1 MNRKAIFLFIF
12 AAFLLAS
19 PLVAQNTVH
28 VAESVDT
35 TKTGWVAS
43 VLHWYD
49 ANMNYVAVGALMTLE
64 SSFIPFPSEVVI
76 PPAVYVALD
85 ENSQSGMNWWMVV
98 LFGTLGA
105 LLGALINYYLSR
117 WLGRPIIYA
126 FANSKL
132 GHLLQLSSEK
142 IERAEVYFN
151 DHGNVSTLVGR
162 FIPVIRQLISIPAGL
177 SKMNIWAFM
186 FFTTIG
192 AAAWNFVLAL
202 LGYLAHKAGDISV
215 VEQYS
220 HEISIA
226 IIGIVVLVVAIF
238 VIRYL
243 FKKRKENRI
252 IGILFAIFMGWFGLH
267 HFYAG
272 NKKHGLWYLIFF
284 WTGIPAIL
292 GFVEGVWWICK
303 KEKYGSP
310 LINK

>member
-1 MNRKAIFLFIF
+1 MNRKVFVLL
-12 AAFLLAS
+12 LLAVVAFAR
-19 PLVAQNTVH
+19 PLTAQNAVNI
-28 VAESVDT
+28 AESVDT
-35 TKTGWVAS
+35 TRTGWVAS

-49 ANMNYVAVGALMTLE
+49 ENMNYYAVGGLMTLE

-85 ENSQSGMNWWMVV
+85 DNSQSGMNWWLVV
-98 LFGTLGA
+98 LFGTVGA
-105 LLGALINYYLSR
+105 LLGALINYYLSQ

-126 FANSKL
+126 FANSKV
-132 GHLLQLSSEK
+132 GHMLQLSSEK
-142 IERAEVYFN
+142 IERAEAYFN

-177 SKMNIWAFM
+177 SKMNIWSFM

-238 VIRYL
+238 VVRY
-243 FKKRKENRI
+243 FIKKRK
-252 IGILFAIFMGWFGLH
+252 
-267 HFYAG
+267 
-272 NKKHGLWYLIFF
+272 K
-284 WTGIPAIL
+284 
-292 GFVEGVWWICK
+292 
-303 KEKYGSP
+303 
-310 LINK
+310 